1 MIFSHVRT
9 NSVWFT
15 LLGAACLL
23 AFTVF
28 AGLHHQPARAVMV
41 AVPASAGPT
50 DGYWRGLLTVK
61 KFEST
66 PAYFKDSPRDAAVDF
81 QLYQPSR
88 NAVASLV
95 FNPTSRAFSTDVTL
109 CMRPEE
115 SEHILGSR
123 TARIFLA
130 FTDFSSA
137 NTFTDSM
144 DSACSGQV
152 TSRVVDFAEGGT
164 THERVV
170 IKTTAVNR
178 QSSAM
183 KTFSTV
189 HNIWLTPV
197 CDNQMNIRVK
207 EDQYSATGDLWM
219 SFEMEGVIEKL

>member
-1 MIFSHVRT
+1 MIASHVRK

-23 AFTVF
+23 ALTVL
-28 AGLHHQPARAVMV
+28 ADHPRQPSRAVM
-41 AVPASAGPT
+41 ASVPPSAGPT
-50 DGYWRGLLTVK
+50 DGHWRGLLTVTK
-61 KFEST
+61 CEST
-66 PAYFKDSPRDAAVDF
+66 PAYFKDSPADAAVDF

-88 NAVASLV
+88 KAVASLV

-115 SEHILGSR
+115 SEHILGDR
-123 TARIFLA
+123 TSRIFLA
-130 FTDFSSA
+130 FTDFSSE
-137 NTFTDSM
+137 NTFTDSR

-152 TSRVVDFAEGGT
+152 ISRVVDFTDGNQ

-189 HNIWLTPV
+189 HDIWLTPR
-197 CDNQMNIRVK
+197 CRNQINIRVK
-207 EDQYSATGDLWM
+207 EDQYSARGDLWM
-219 SFEMEGVIEKL
+219 SFEMEGVIERL